1 MKPIPRAVLA
11 DAAAR
16 AIVGT
21 LFALLSI
28 NLLADFL
35 KTGHI
40 TGLMLLASESL
51 VLVFTIVRRRA
62 VIVDRS
68 LAAGAV
74 TLISLVG
81 PVLLRVGGAESLA
94 PDTFTAGIS
103 AAALGLVILGK
114 IALGRSFG
122 LVPAN
127 RGVVIKGPYKAVRHP
142 IYAGYLAVH
151 AAFIIANPRL
161 LNIAVVLVADT
172 ALIAR
177 ALFEERVLG
186 HDAAYRAYCKRVGW
200 HLVPGLY

>member
-1 MKPIPRAVLA
+1 MPRAVLA
-11 DAAAR
+11 DIIAR
-16 AIVGT
+16 VVVGT
-21 LFALLSI
+21 LFTLLCI

-62 VIVDRS
+62 VLVDRS
-68 LAAGAV
+68 VGAGAV
-74 TLISLVG
+74 TLVSLVG
-81 PVLLRVGGAESLA
+81 PVLLRVGGAGSLA
-94 PDTFTAGIS
+94 PDVLTAGIS
-103 AAALGLVILGK
+103 AAGLGLVILGK

-127 RGVVIKGPYKAVRHP
+127 RGVVIKGPYKAMRHP

-161 LNIAVVLVADT
+161 LNIAVLVVADS

-177 ALFEERVLG
+177 ALIEERVLG
-186 HDAAYRAYCKRVGW
+186 HDAAYRAYCERVGW
-200 HLVPGLY
+200 RLMPGLY